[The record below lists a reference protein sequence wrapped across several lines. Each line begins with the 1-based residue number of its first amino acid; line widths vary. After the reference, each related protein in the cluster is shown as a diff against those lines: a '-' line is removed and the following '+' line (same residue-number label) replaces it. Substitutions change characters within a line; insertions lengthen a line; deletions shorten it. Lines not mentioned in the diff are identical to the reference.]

1 MSPRLPRVTGKKLVK
16 ALKKAGFSCKRIE
29 GSHHIMQ
36 KTFPDGTATI
46 PVPVHSGKIIKLG
59 LLNHILRK
67 ARLSVNDLV
76 KLLH

>member
-1 MSPRLPRVTGKKLVK
+1 MTPRLPRLTGKQLVK
-16 ALKKAGFSCKRIE
+16 ALKKAGFICNRIE

-36 KTFPDGTATI
+36 KTFAEGTVTI

-67 ARLSVNDLV
+67 TRLSTNDLV

>member
-1 MSPRLPRVTGKKLVK
+1 MSPRLPRLTGKQLVK
-16 ALKKAGFSCKRIE
+16 ALKKAGFTCKRME

-36 KTFPDGTATI
+36 KTFLEETATI
-46 PVPVHSGKIIKLG
+46 PVPVHSGKIIKVG

-76 KLLH
+76 KFLH

>member
-1 MSPRLPRVTGKKLVK
+1 MSPRLPRLTGKQLIKI
-16 ALKKAGFSCKRIE
+16 LKENGFTCKRIE

-36 KTFPDGTATI
+36 KTFPDVTITI

-67 ARLSVNDLV
+67 TRISADNIL
-76 KLLH
+76 

>member
-1 MSPRLPRVTGKKLVK
+1 MGRLPRITGKQVVR
-16 ALKKAGFSCKRIE
+16 ALTKGGFVCKHIE

-36 KTFPDGTATI
+36 KAFPEGKVTI

-67 ARLSVNDLV
+67 SRLSSNELI
-76 KLLH
+76 KLLK